1 MTFNKLNIFLLS
13 VILGLAITVPAMAIP
28 TASLNLLNT
37 PNDVGDTFNVEIWAD
52 GDDTGFGLLFFGFDV
67 TFDIGG
73 IFSYSGYTLGEEF
86 VSDSIEGID
95 IAASTFPAISD
106 NNVLLANLSFSVIDF
121 GTETIRILGL
131 YDGLFS
137 GLYYELTNGELGG
150 YDINSS
156 LSLTV
161 ESEPQPSP
169 VPEPSSMLL
178 LGIGIVSLSAI
189 RLRLEKLW

>member
-1 MTFNKLNIFLLS
+1 MALNKLNIFFLAA
-13 VILGLAITVPAMAIP
+13 ILGVVITPPAMAIP
-28 TASLNLLNT
+28 TTNLNLLNT
-37 PNDVGDTFNVEIWAD
+37 PNTVGDTFNVQVWAD
-52 GDDTGFGLLFFGFDV
+52 GDSMGMDLLSFGFDI

-73 IFSYSGYTLGEEF
+73 IFSYSGYTLGTEF

-106 NNVLLANLSFSVIDF
+106 NNVLLATLSFSVIAF